1 MPKKAKTGS
10 SIGNVIRNVMSGS
23 GQQNN
28 FNGVVW
34 GDGNAVR
41 NNRFSSGVF
50 AFGNNSVACNNM
62 VTLTSG
68 RKRDRLEVTTDDDAD
83 AMNEVVIKING
94 EEVKLPENI
103 KSLLV
108 TTKGKVEMQI
118 EVKATHLKSAST
130 TSGDL
135 YVSGEVGTARTTSG
149 DIQCGNIA
157 HGASTTSGDI
167 HCESVDSAST
177 VSGDVS
183 TSGRKRKNY
192 SKYGSAGDGSV
203 TFQ

>member
-1 MPKKAKTGS
+1 MSKKARSGYTIGKITGKVGH
-10 SIGNVIRNVMSGS
+10 IGNIVRNVMSGS

-34 GDGNAVR
+34 GDGNVVR
-41 NNRFSSGVF
+41 NNSFGSGVF
-50 AFGNNSVACNNM
+50 AFGNNSVACGNYVN
-62 VTLTSG
+62 LTTG
-68 RKRDRLEVTTDDDAD
+68 YTGDRFEVTTDDDAD
-83 AMNEVVIKING
+83 AMNEVIIKING

-149 DIQCGNIA
+149 DIQCGNISN
-157 HGASTTSGDI
+157 GASTTSGDI

-177 VSGDVS
+177 VSGDLRS
-183 TSGRKRKNY
+183 SGKKRK
-192 SKYGSAGDGSV
+192 
-203 TFQ
+203 